1 VHYNSGRL
9 NSTPKA
15 ASDKNQGKID
25 YWTEAIIYRIVMQ
38 VEDSSYSLVWLLLF
52 SGGRD
57 GSYMHVKTVACG
69 TTCKSSCSRRIGNPA
84 LKGLNSVESVCMYR
98 DSIFRTS
105 YNIGKLILFVIWSDT
120 WVASQESHSTR
131 YWVMKL
137 CPWDGQQQLCVTI
150 QKKHFLNFS
159 HVPLPFSTFPFVL

>member
-1 VHYNSGRL
+1 MFVSVRIFVPIKSVFFLIINTESLNAHLIYTTTAHCNSGRL

-57 GSYMHVKTVACG
+57 GSYTHVKTMAGG
-69 TTCKSSCSRRIGNPA
+69 TKCKSSCSCRIGNPA
-84 LKGLNSVESVCMYR
+84 LKGLNSIERVCMYR

-105 YNIGKLILFVIWSDT
+105 YNIGKLILIVTSWNTRRCSGLKIKWKKLSD
-120 WVASQESHSTR
+120 
-131 YWVMKL
+131 
-137 CPWDGQQQLCVTI
+137 
-150 QKKHFLNFS
+150 
-159 HVPLPFSTFPFVL
+159 